1 VRSPPPPLTRIARNI
16 SFDASIHRLK
26 TAMGAAEYVSLGDD
40 GESISTLK
48 TVLDLKAKGYKVIG
62 VETTR
67 NATMYWD
74 TAVVQGDVNDCSIA
88 YVFGNE
94 LIGVDVHV
102 LRECDGIVCL
112 PTYGMKN
119 SLNVATCAG
128 IVVWDRLRQL
138 HQVRN

>member
-1 VRSPPPPLTRIARNI
+1 
-16 SFDASIHRLK
+16 
-26 TAMGAAEYVSLGDD
+26 MGAAEYVSLGDGD
-40 GESISTLK
+40 ESTSTLK

-62 VETTR
+62 VETTS

-74 TAVVQGDVNDCSIA
+74 TELQDDEDDRSIA

-94 LIGVDVHV
+94 LIGVDVQV
-102 LRECDGIVCL
+102 LRECDGIVRL

-128 IVVWDRLRQL
+128 IVVWVRLRQL
-138 HQVRN
+138 NRERN

>member
-1 VRSPPPPLTRIARNI
+1 
-16 SFDASIHRLK
+16 
-26 TAMGAAEYVSLGDD
+26 MGAAEYVSLGDD
-40 GESISTLK
+40 RDSTSTLK
-48 TVLDLKAKGYKVIG
+48 TVLDLKAKGCKVMG
-62 VETTR
+62 VETTM

-74 TAVVQGDVNDCSIA
+74 TEIHDDEDDRSIA

-94 LIGVDVHV
+94 LIGVDVKV

-128 IVVWDRLRQL
+128 IVVWDRLRKL
-138 HQVRN
+138 NRNCN